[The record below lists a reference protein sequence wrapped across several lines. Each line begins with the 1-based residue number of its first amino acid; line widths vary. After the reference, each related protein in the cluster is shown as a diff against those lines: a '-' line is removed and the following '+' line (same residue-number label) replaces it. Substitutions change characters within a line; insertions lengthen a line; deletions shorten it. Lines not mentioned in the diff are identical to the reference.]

1 MAALISM
8 GIVGEGASENV
19 KGVTLIGLEERN
31 RRKKKKKKKI
41 MRNEK
46 QFTFQ
51 SAFQLIVVKPK
62 PKQLL

>member
-31 RRKKKKKKKI
+31 RRKKKKKKI

-62 PKQLL
+62 PK